1 MAGRTGKD
9 GFQKHKTNER
19 PSFPGSTPGTRI
31 NGQPA
36 IAGRPLICPVAAAMV
51 VLISVAYPMTLVLMF
66 IGLRAQWC
74 EGGKK
79 CAERKRGQNN
89 FSNFHFWFLRS

>member
-1 MAGRTGKD
+1 
-9 GFQKHKTNER
+9 
-19 PSFPGSTPGTRI
+19 
-31 NGQPA
+31 
-36 IAGRPLICPVAAAMV
+36 MV